1 MVGLR
6 LVSLGM
12 AALICLGIAYLAF
25 TGKFRA
31 VTDLFEDEEAV
42 KVEIEQKEK
51 PPPPPPP
58 PPDRPP
64 PPPPPEMRVP
74 PPDLSAP
81 PTPTPIPV
89 AVDPPP
95 APPTP
100 AMLTGMVWLQRPSS
114 QDFNRYYPT
123 RAMEREQEGRV
134 VLDCI
139 VSADGRIACTVVS
152 EDPTGWG
159 FGEAAIRISRNF
171 RAAAQTSDGRATTGG
186 RTRVPIT
193 FRLAG

>member
-1 MVGLR
+1 M
-6 LVSLGM
+6 
-12 AALICLGIAYLAF
+12 AF

-31 VTDLFEDEEAV
+31 VTDIFEDDEAV
-42 KVEIEQKEK
+42 KVEIEEKAK

-64 PPPPPEMRVP
+64 PPPPPEQRVP

-100 AMLTGMVWLQRPSS
+100 AVLTGMVWLQRPSS
-114 QDFNRYYPT
+114 QDFNRYYPP
-123 RAMEREQEGRV
+123 RALEREQEGRV
-134 VLDCI
+134 MLDCL
-139 VSADGRIACTVVS
+139 VDAGGRISCTVIS
-152 EDPTGWG
+152 EDPTGWD
-159 FGEAAIRISRNF
+159 F
-171 RAAAQTSDGRATTGG
+171 AQLPRRSADQRRPADVG
-186 RTRVPIT
+186 RTHAGADQLPS
-193 FRLAG
+193 RLRRTTDCKEPRRRKRRGFAHL